1 MSMTILPQ
9 KFYTNM
15 NRIADALEA
24 TANNTA
30 VVDFSG
36 SPGSARLYA
45 GDTNAGFLGFVP
57 SAEFISGTALASALG
72 ISVGTS
78 INADTPWIKY
88 IWKGK
93 VCFTPLKP
101 IRHSVTW
108 DAIYAAGAVYATGDE
123 GTLPPMGRI
132 GTGLSIDATDNSIN
146 TTTQHF
152 LGDKSG
158 GMDYADTVGE
168 VGDTLVLKGW
178 SKSANNKSVTIES
191 ITDEKIVVSGATLET
206 ESGNKLSKLYKS
218 TNAVTQNKTVTI
230 GGLTYAARLFRGAS
244 NDPTNSYGDDDRDA
258 IGPDNEWNAI
268 ILPLHEHAKLQN
280 WIYPAYAGTV
290 EDWGV
295 YLTDKDLVTRYNYGS
310 GSYTWCQD
318 VQDLTSWRRVYRG
331 HNGASYLY
339 SHYSWF
345 VTSYGGFRPVL
356 ELPQTATL

>member
-1 MSMTILPQ
+1 MGVTILPK
-9 KFYTNM
+9 KFYENM
-15 NRIADALEA
+15 DRMTEALEKQVA
-24 TANNTA
+24 INE
-30 VVDFSG
+30 VVDRSG
-36 SPGSARLYA
+36 SPGNNKLLA
-45 GDTNAGFLGFVP
+45 GSKNAGFLGFVP

-72 ISVGTS
+72 ISAGTS

-101 IRHSVTW
+101 IRHSATW
-108 DAIYAAGAVYATGDE
+108 DQIYNAGAVYASGDE

-146 TTTQHF
+146 TTTQSF
-152 LGDKSG
+152 LGDKSE
-158 GMDYADTVGE
+158 GMDYADTVGT

-178 SKSANNKSVTIES
+178 SNADNNKSVVIES
-191 ITDEKIVVSGATLET
+191 ITNTKIVVSGATLKT
-206 ESGNKLSKLYKS
+206 EAGNRLSRLYKS

-230 GGLTYAARLFRGAS
+230 GDLTYAARLFRGAS
-244 NDPTNSYGDDDRDA
+244 NDPTNSYDDADRDA

-280 WIYPAYAGTV
+280 WNYSAYAGVT

-295 YLTDKDLVTRYNYGS
+295 YLTDKDLVTHYNHGS

-318 VQDLTSWRRVYRG
+318 VRDTTSWRRVSRG
-331 HNGASYLY
+331 GYGASLLI
-339 SHYSWF
+339 SDYSWRVLSF
-345 VTSYGGFRPVL
+345 FGFRPVL

>member
-1 MSMTILPQ
+1 MSLTILPE
-9 KFYTNM
+9 KFYRNM

-57 SAEFISGTALASALG
+57 ASDFINGTDLATTLG
-72 ISVGTS
+72 ISSGTS
-78 INADTPWIKY
+78 INYNTPWIKY

-101 IRHSVTW
+101 IRHSISW
-108 DAIYAAGAVYATGDE
+108 DAIYNAGAVFASGDE
-123 GTLPPMGRI
+123 GMLPPMGRI
-132 GTGLSIDATDNSIN
+132 GAELSIDAADNSIN
-146 TTTQHF
+146 TTTQNF
-152 LGDKSG
+152 LGDKSS
-158 GMDYADTVGE
+158 GMDYADTVGT

-178 SKSANNKSVTIES
+178 SNADNNKSVVIES
-191 ITDEKIVVSGATLET
+191 ITNTKIVVSGATLKT
-206 ESGNKLSKLYKS
+206 EAGNRLSRLYKS

-230 GGLTYAARLFRGAS
+230 GDLTYAARLFRGAS
-244 NDPTNSYGDDDRDA
+244 NDPTNSYADADRDA
-258 IGPDNEWNAI
+258 IGPNNEWNAI

-280 WIYPAYAGTV
+280 WNYSAYAGVT

-295 YLTDKDLVTRYNYGS
+295 YLTDKDLVTHYNHGS

-318 VQDLTSWRRVYRG
+318 VRDTTSWRRVSRG
-331 HNGASYLY
+331 NYGASLL
-339 SHYSWF
+339 SSNYSWY
-345 VTSYGGFRPVL
+345 VYSNYGFRPVL

>member
-1 MSMTILPQ
+1 MGVTILPK
-9 KFYTNM
+9 KFYENM
-15 NRIADALEA
+15 NRMTEALEKQVA
-24 TANNTA
+24 INE
-30 VVDFSG
+30 VVDRSG
-36 SPGSARLYA
+36 SPGNNKLLA
-45 GDTNAGFLGFVP
+45 GSKNAGFLGFVP

-72 ISVGTS
+72 ISAGTS

-101 IRHSVTW
+101 IRHSVAW

-123 GTLPPMGRI
+123 GTLPPMGRM

-152 LGDKSG
+152 LGDKSE
-158 GMDYADTVGE
+158 GMDYADAVGE

-191 ITDEKIVVSGATLET
+191 ITDTKIVVSGATLET

-230 GGLTYAARLFRGAS
+230 GDLTYATRLFRGAS
-244 NDPTNSYGDDDRDA
+244 NNPTDSYGNDDRDA

-280 WIYPAYAGTV
+280 WNYPAYVGTV

-295 YLTDKDLVTRYNYGS
+295 YLTDKDLVTHNTHGS

-318 VQDLTSWRRVYRG
+318 VQDVTSWRRVIRG
-331 HNGASYLY
+331 YFGASFLY
-339 SHYSWF
+339 SYISWSVYSIC
-345 VTSYGGFRPVL
+345 GFRPVL

>member
-1 MSMTILPQ
+1 MGVTILPK
-9 KFYTNM
+9 KFYENM
-15 NRIADALEA
+15 DRMTEALEKQVA
-24 TANNTA
+24 INE
-30 VVDFSG
+30 VVDRSG
-36 SPGSARLYA
+36 SPGNNKLLA
-45 GDTNAGFLGFVP
+45 GSKNAGFLGFVP

-72 ISVGTS
+72 ISAGTS

-101 IRHSVTW
+101 IRYSITW

-123 GTLPPMGRI
+123 GTLPPMGRM

-152 LGDKSG
+152 LGDKSE

-178 SKSANNKSVTIES
+178 SNADNNKSVVIES
-191 ITDEKIVVSGATLET
+191 ITNTKIVVSGATLKT
-206 ESGNKLSKLYKS
+206 EAGNRLSRLYKS

-230 GGLTYAARLFRGAS
+230 GDLTYAARLFRGAS
-244 NDPTNSYGDDDRDA
+244 NDPTNSYADADRDA

-280 WIYPAYAGTV
+280 WNYSAYAGVT

-295 YLTDKDLVTRYNYGS
+295 YLTDKDLVTHYNHGS

-318 VQDLTSWRRVYRG
+318 VRDTTSWRRVSVGTY
-331 HNGASYLY
+331 GASYLY
-339 SHYSWF
+339 SNLLVECVF
-345 VTSYGGFRPVL
+345 VLRFSPRP
-356 ELPQTATL
+356 

>member
-1 MSMTILPQ
+1 MGVTILPK
-9 KFYTNM
+9 KFYENM
-15 NRIADALEA
+15 DRMTEALEKQVA
-24 TANNTA
+24 INE
-30 VVDFSG
+30 VVDRSG
-36 SPGSARLYA
+36 SPGNNKLLA
-45 GDTNAGFLGFVP
+45 GSKNAGFLGFVP

-72 ISVGTS
+72 ISAGTS
-78 INADTPWIKY
+78 ANADTPWIKY

-101 IRHSVTW
+101 IRHSITW

-123 GTLPPMGRI
+123 GTLPPMGRM

-152 LGDKSG
+152 LGDKSE

-178 SKSANNKSVTIES
+178 SNADNNKSVAIES
-191 ITDEKIVVSGATLET
+191 ITNTKIVVSGATLKT
-206 ESGNKLSKLYKS
+206 EAGNRLSRLYKS

-230 GGLTYAARLFRGAS
+230 GDLTYAVRLFRGAS
-244 NDPTNSYGDDDRDA
+244 NDPTNSYADADRDA

-280 WIYPAYAGTV
+280 WNYSAYAGVT

-295 YLTDKDLVTRYNYGS
+295 YLTDKDLVTHYNHGS

-318 VQDLTSWRRVYRG
+318 VRDTTSWRRVYRG
-331 HNGASYLY
+331 LYGASVLG
-339 SHYSWF
+339 SDSSWD
-345 VTSYGGFRPVL
+345 VVSYGGFRPVL

>member
-1 MSMTILPQ
+1 MGVTILPK
-9 KFYTNM
+9 KFYENM
-15 NRIADALEA
+15 DRMTEALEKQVA
-24 TANNTA
+24 INE
-30 VVDFSG
+30 VVDRSG
-36 SPGSARLYA
+36 SPGNNKLLA
-45 GDTNAGFLGFVP
+45 GSKNAGFLGFVP

-72 ISVGTS
+72 ISAGTS

-101 IRHSVTW
+101 IRHSATW
-108 DAIYAAGAVYATGDE
+108 DQIYNAGAVYASGDE

-146 TTTQHF
+146 TTTQSF
-152 LGDKSG
+152 LGDKSK
-158 GMDYADTVGE
+158 GMDYADTVGT

-178 SKSANNKSVTIES
+178 SNADNNKSVVIES
-191 ITDEKIVVSGATLET
+191 ITNTKIVVSGATLKT
-206 ESGNKLSKLYKS
+206 EAGNRLSRLYKS

-230 GGLTYAARLFRGAS
+230 GDLTYAARLFRGAS
-244 NDPTNSYGDDDRDA
+244 NDPTNSYDDADRDA

-280 WIYPAYAGTV
+280 WNYSAYAGVT

-295 YLTDKDLVTRYNYGS
+295 YLTDKDLVTHYNHGS

-318 VQDLTSWRRVYRG
+318 VRDTTSWRRVGRG
-331 HNGASYLY
+331 NGGASHLPSAGSWNVYSLY
-339 SHYSWF
+339 
-345 VTSYGGFRPVL
+345 GFRPVL

>member
-1 MSMTILPQ
+1 MGVTILPK
-9 KFYTNM
+9 KFYENM
-15 NRIADALEA
+15 DRMTEALEKQVA
-24 TANNTA
+24 INE
-30 VVDFSG
+30 VVDRSG
-36 SPGSARLYA
+36 SPGNNKLLA
-45 GDTNAGFLGFVP
+45 GSKNAGFLGFVP

-72 ISVGTS
+72 ISAGTS

-101 IRHSVTW
+101 IRYNVTW

-132 GTGLSIDATDNSIN
+132 GTELSIDATDNSIN

-152 LGDKSG
+152 LGDKSE
-158 GMDYADTVGE
+158 GMDYADTVGT

-178 SKSANNKSVTIES
+178 SNADNNKSVVIES
-191 ITDEKIVVSGATLET
+191 ITNTKIVVSGATLKT
-206 ESGNKLSKLYKS
+206 EAGNRLSRLYKS

-230 GGLTYAARLFRGAS
+230 GDLTYAARLFRGAS
-244 NDPTNSYGDDDRDA
+244 NDPTNSYADADRDA

-280 WIYPAYAGTV
+280 WNYSAYAGVT

-295 YLTDKDLVTRYNYGS
+295 YLTDKDLVTHYNHGS

-318 VQDLTSWRRVYRG
+318 VRDTTSWRRVSRG
-331 HNGASYLY
+331 LYGASYLLSY
-339 SHYSWF
+339 YSWY
-345 VTSYGGFRPVL
+345 VHSAYGFRPVL

>member
-1 MSMTILPQ
+1 MGVTILPK
-9 KFYTNM
+9 KFYENM
-15 NRIADALEA
+15 DRMTEALEKQVA
-24 TANNTA
+24 INE
-30 VVDFSG
+30 VVDRSG
-36 SPGSARLYA
+36 SPGNNKLLA
-45 GDTNAGFLGFVP
+45 GSKNAGFLGFVP

-72 ISVGTS
+72 ISAGTS

-101 IRHSVTW
+101 IRHSTTW
-108 DAIYAAGAVYATGDE
+108 DDIYAAGAVYATGNE
-123 GTLPPMGRI
+123 GTLPPMGRM

-152 LGDKSG
+152 LGDKLEG
-158 GMDYADTVGE
+158 TDYADTVGE
-168 VGDTLVLKGW
+168 VSDTLVLKGW

-191 ITDEKIVVSGATLET
+191 ITDTKIVVSGATLET

-230 GGLTYAARLFRGAS
+230 GDLTYAVRLFRGAS
-244 NDPTNSYGDDDRDA
+244 NNPTDSYDNADRDS

-280 WIYPAYAGTV
+280 WTYPEYIGTV

-295 YLTDKDLVTRYNYGS
+295 YLTDKDLVTHNTHGS

-318 VQDLTSWRRVYRG
+318 VQDLTSWRRVFRG
-331 HNGASYLY
+331 FYGASLLF
-339 SHYSWF
+339 SNYSWY
-345 VTSYGGFRPVL
+345 VVSNYGFRPVL